1 LINPSNPLTQ
11 PKATGSDL
19 TQLVEQLARRADA
32 NKDGQVSTTEFAQ
45 FLVNL
50 LQPGALASGTTP
62 TTATS
67 PAVPAATESPIPQR
81 TFADLPPCPPGY
93 DPAKWAN
100 LSHNTP
106 KYAIGRI
113 LSYYPPTPDGLTQAL
128 PEIQKAYPGT
138 ARVGDDKIDIPDVG
152 IVDVGLSFSIGGGV
166 GWWWGA

>member
-1 LINPSNPLTQ
+1 MSNTITPLTS
-11 PKATGSDL
+11 PKTTGSDL
-19 TQLVEQLARRADA
+19 TQLVEQLAKRADA
-32 NKDGQVSTTEFAQ
+32 NKDGQVSTSEFAQ
-45 FLVNL
+45 FLVGL
-50 LQPGALASGTTP
+50 LQPGGGGGTTQP
-62 TTATS
+62 VTEKTT
-67 PAVPAATESPIPQR
+67 ER

-93 DPAKWAN
+93 DPAKWVN

-113 LSYYPPTPDGLTQAL
+113 LSYYPPTPDGLTQAM

-138 ARVGDDKIDIPDVG
+138 TRLGDDKIDIPDVG